1 MKLILNQ
8 ENTGVPMGVG
18 SIGVFTDDETGVE
31 YFVYHSMGTGSAICP
46 RYNADGSLMINSE
59 FAQKKEWQLLILVL
73 SEKAFIDR
81 INKKVHKNG

>member
-31 YFVYHSMGTGSAICP
+31 YFVYHSMGMGSAICP
-46 RYNADGSLMINSE
+46 RYNADGTLKINPE
-59 FAQKKEWQLLILVL
+59 CAQKKTDG
-73 SEKAFIDR
+73 S
-81 INKKVHKNG
+81 

>member
-31 YFVYHSMGTGSAICP
+31 YFVYHSMGKGSAICP

-81 INKKVHKNG
+81 NNKKVHKNG